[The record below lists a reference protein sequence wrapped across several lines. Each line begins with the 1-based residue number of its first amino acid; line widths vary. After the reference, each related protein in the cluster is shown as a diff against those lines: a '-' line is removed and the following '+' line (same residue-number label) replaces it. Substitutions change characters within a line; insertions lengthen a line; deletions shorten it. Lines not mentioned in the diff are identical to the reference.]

1 MRDDDGL
8 ARVAQAHRAAAEA
21 QRDLHLAVEEARVAG
36 HSWAAIGHALG
47 VTRQAAFKR
56 FGTPRDPRTGDT
68 MTPAPLRTGELL
80 AAAERLWHRL
90 DAGDYDAVR
99 EQMTD
104 EVAAVLTR
112 EAVLGTWA
120 QVVAETGNLEQCR
133 DPRVELPDGSP
144 VADGDPVLGV
154 LVAHAELVC
163 EAGSWVGRVALDG
176 ERRVVGLYVTGL
188 ETPRADYPF

>member
-1 MRDDDGL
+1 MAGDPLEGVREAD
-8 ARVAQAHRAAAEA
+8 RAAREA
-21 QRDLHLAVEEARVAG
+21 QESLRLAVQQARGAG
-36 HSWAAIGHALG
+36 HSWADVGRTLG
-47 VTRQAAFKR
+47 VSRQAAFKR
-56 FGTPRDPRTGDT
+56 FGTPRDPRTGDP

-80 AAAERLWHRL
+80 ATAERLWHRL

-112 EAVLGTWA
+112 ETVLGTWA

-154 LVAHAELVC
+154 LVTHAELAC
-163 EAGSWVGRVALDG
+163 EAGSWVGRVALD
-176 ERRVVGLYVTGL
+176 EDRRVVGLYVTTPS
-188 ETPRADYPF
+188 TPRAEYPF